1 MLDLLFLL
9 PHFHVLL
16 GVDMQLLRFLCVY
29 DVFQAP
35 PKALSGESILNT
47 LSQPFPSASMPSAEK
62 IPAALPVTNCP
73 LCELMITNV
82 KGVL

>member
-1 MLDLLFLL
+1 
-9 PHFHVLL
+9 
-16 GVDMQLLRFLCVY
+16 MQFLRFLCVY

-35 PKALSGESILNT
+35 PKALSGELILNT

-73 LCELMITNV
+73 LCIIM
-82 KGVL
+82 